1 MLFDVLIFL
10 LVLSLLVFFHEA
22 GHFIAAKAC
31 GVYCDRFSLGM
42 PPRLFGIRIGETD
55 YCIGA
60 LPIGGYVKM
69 AGQEDVPK
77 DDEERQKEYEHVPP
91 ERWFQN
97 RPIWQRAI
105 VLAAGP
111 FMNLV
116 LAVLLYGAVVALG
129 ENVPESKFETRIGYI
144 DPDSPATRAP
154 LYVLASGQDEKIDEN
169 RQPDAV
175 GWRTGD
181 RIISVNGE
189 RVNSIEDVAIS
200 AVLSGGATT
209 TVELEREAEDGTKI
223 RYVSP
228 IRAEILPGDKHPR
241 FGITAFKPARVG
253 KLVEG
258 MPAAASGLREGD
270 LVVRLNGSPIDALT
284 FSEFVTKAT
293 PDDEL
298 VLDVVRENQTL
309 VVRLKPTV
317 MGRFLGVFF
326 DPPLETM
333 DEQEQQKQPR
343 VVAVTS
349 EPEINSASLKSDE
362 KNQPQNGTERPRE
375 MRLRRGDVVLEVD
388 GKPATVRLLREIAMS
403 RPNATLQLKVRRPSV
418 LFGLIQ
424 KPSIETFEVSL
435 TPVGILGIVWKE
447 DTVFYRTPPSQVIPE
462 SLRRSKLALERTVR
476 TFALL
481 LRGRLSVR
489 DLGGPVMIYRA
500 TTEAARQGWSWLVEI
515 TAFISINL
523 CVFNLLPF
531 PVLDGG
537 HLLFLGIEGVFRK
550 PVNMRVAEVIQQI
563 GLVLILGLILF
574 VTFNDISRWVSDLMP

>member
-77 DDEERQKEYEHVPP
+77 DEEERQKEYQHVPP
-91 ERWFQN
+91 ERWLQN
-97 RPIWQRAI
+97 KPIWQRAI
-105 VLAAGP
+105 VFAAGP
-111 FMNLV
+111 LMNLV

-144 DPDSPATRAP
+144 DPESPATRAP
-154 LYVLASGQDEKIDEN
+154 LYELVPGQDARIDET
-169 RQPDAV
+169 RQPDAT

-200 AVLSGGATT
+200 AVLSGGAVT
-209 TVELEREAEDGTKI
+209 TVELERETEDGTKV
-223 RYVSP
+223 RYISP
-228 IRAEILPGDKHPR
+228 VRAEILPGDKHPR

-253 KLVEG
+253 KLLEG
-258 MPAAASGLREGD
+258 MPAATSGLQEGD

-284 FSEFVTKAT
+284 FSDFVTKSS

-298 VLDVVRENQTL
+298 VLDVLRGNEL
-309 VVRLKPTV
+309 RVVRLKPTL

-333 DEQEQQKQPR
+333 DEQEKQEQPR
-343 VVAVTS
+343 VIAVASQPDANPVSSPT
-349 EPEINSASLKSDE
+349 DE
-362 KNQPQNGTERPRE
+362 KDQLQDGSRGDRE
-375 MRLRRGDVVLEVD
+375 MKLRRGDVILEVD
-388 GKPATVRLLREIAMS
+388 GKPATVGLLREIAMS
-403 RPNATLQLKVRRPSV
+403 RPDATLQVKVRRPSV

-424 KPSIETFEVSL
+424 KPSVETFEVSL

-447 DTVFYRTPPSQVIPE
+447 DTIFYRTPPSQVIPE
-462 SLRRSKLALERTVR
+462 SLRRSKQALDRTVR